1 MWTRCGNAPSCCS
14 RFALRNAALMFYG
27 KHASRR
33 PEVGDYSFTV
43 HRDAVP
49 WLQIDNCLWLRSF
62 PA

>member
-1 MWTRCGNAPSCCS
+1 
-14 RFALRNAALMFYG
+14 MFYG

-43 HRDAVP
+43 YRDAVP